1 MASTEPWDMNIF
13 GVIKMADFTLE
24 NNDTVEEL
32 RAQIDAL
39 SIFKA

>member
-1 MASTEPWDMNIF
+1 
-13 GVIKMADFTLE
+13 MADFTLE